1 MTKKKKDTTPKINPY
16 WLYGIVII
24 LLLGLSFFGDNS
36 LQSTGKTNTSS
47 FERFLNNGDIDRVV
61 IQNEKTARIFLKP
74 EALEKSDHQNLKKEN
89 ILGKVNVQG
98 PHYAFEFGDLKL
110 FQEKLERAKANNIQ
124 FDYEFV
130 TIENKF
136 FDVILSF
143 LPIIVIIAVW
153 IFIMRRMSGNA
164 GGGAGGQIFNIG
176 KSKAKLFDEKN
187 DIKVTFKDVAGLEGA
202 KEEVQEI
209 VDFLKNPTKYT
220 ILGGKIPKGALL
232 VGQPGTGKTLLAK
245 AVAGEAKVPF
255 FSLSGSDFVEMFV
268 GVGASRVRDLFKQAK
283 DKAPAI
289 IFIDEIDA
297 IGRAR
302 GKATSQ
308 AQTMSVKTHSINC

>member
-1 MTKKKKDTTPKINPY
+1 MTKKKKETPQKINPY
-16 WLYGIVII
+16 WLYGIVIV
-24 LLLGLSFFGDNS
+24 LLLSLSFFGDDG

-74 EALEKSDHQNLKKEN
+74 EALEKSEHQALKKEN
-89 ILGKVNVQG
+89 FLGKVNVQG
-98 PHYAFEFGDLKL
+98 PHYAFEFGDLNL
-110 FQEKLERAKANNIQ
+110 FQEKLGAAKANNIQ

-143 LPIIVIIAVW
+143 LHYCNHRCMDFHHA
-153 IFIMRRMSGNA
+153 RMSGNA
-164 GGGAGGQIFNIG
+164 GGGAGGQIYNIG
-176 KSKAKLFDEKN
+176 KYKAKLFDEKN

-220 ILGGKIPKGALL
+220 VLGGKIPKGALL
-232 VGQPGTGKTLLAK
+232 VGSPGTGKTLLAK
-245 AVAGEAKVPF
+245 AVAGEAQVPF
-255 FSLSGSDFVEMFV
+255 FSLSGSDFV
-268 GVGASRVRDLFKQAK
+268 
-283 DKAPAI
+283 
-289 IFIDEIDA
+289 
-297 IGRAR
+297 
-302 GKATSQ
+302 
-308 AQTMSVKTHSINC
+308 